1 MSYLYYAA
9 YGSNL
14 HPVRLAER
22 VPSAEPLGTAFI
34 PGWSLRFNKLSNV
47 DGSAK
52 CSIES
57 GGEGTWHAIYRLIAD
72 DKRLLDACEGLGNGY
87 DEIALDVPEFGRC
100 FTYLVSPSHL
110 RTDLEPFDWY
120 HAMVVRGAEFNRFPE
135 EYTSR
140 IRSVAVVPDPDGRR
154 SRHRAP
160 NIDQQPWVGKRIK

>member
-22 VPSAEPLGTAFI
+22 VPSAELVGTAFI
-34 PGWSLRFNKLSNV
+34 PGWSLRFNKLSNI

-57 GGEGTWHAIYRLIAD
+57 GGEGTWHAIYRLLVD
-72 DKRLLDACEGLGNGY
+72 DRRLLDACEGRGNGY

-100 FTYLVSPSHL
+100 FTYVVSPSHR

-120 HAMVVRGAEFNRFPE
+120 HAMVLRGAEFNRFPE
-135 EYTSR
+135 EYVGR
-140 IRSVAVVPDPDGRR
+140 IRSVAAIPDPDERR
-154 SRHRAP
+154 SRQNWNLVSQLRWSGH
-160 NIDQQPWVGKRIK
+160 